1 MFKNSKIGIIG
12 LGMVGMPFKKYF
24 EEKEFE
30 RGKNLFLCDKDAE
43 KDFRDDINKADII
56 FICVPTPK
64 KADGSCDT
72 SIVESVAAKFKN
84 SKKILVIKST
94 VPPGTAL
101 RLKNKY
107 NLKIFFSPEF
117 LTEANAWNDFIKP
130 DRQIVGHTNDA
141 KFAAQLLDLLP
152 SAPFFSPNKNLKIN
166 ASESEMGKY
175 AANVFGAM
183 KVAYGNI
190 IYDFCAALQKVFLRD
205 GIKTETRYDNVKEIL
220 ANDKRIGPAWLN
232 VHHGNYRGYG
242 GYCFP
247 KDTDAFIVF
256 AKKMEKRL
264 SSKNKEEKNLK
275 ILLKSGISFLE
286 KIRDYNAALLKS
298 QGLTLEEVSHHDN
311 IIEEKMKALKNKNSK
326 KIKNNLDYKNKS

>member
-1 MFKNSKIGIIG
+1 MLKNPKIGIIG
-12 LGMVGMPFKKYF
+12 LGMVGAPFKKYF
-24 EEKEFE
+24 EEKGFE
-30 RGKNLFLCDKDAE
+30 RGKNLFLYDKDE
-43 KDFRDDINKADII
+43 IKGFKDDINKADII

-64 KADGSCDT
+64 KADDSCDT
-72 SIVESVAAKFKN
+72 SIVESVVEKFKN

-94 VPPGTAL
+94 VPPGTAS

-117 LTEANAWNDFIKP
+117 LTEANAWNDFINP

-141 KFAAQLLDLLP
+141 RVAYELISLLP
-152 SAPFFSPNKNLKIN
+152 FAPFSSPNKNFKIN
-166 ASESEMGKY
+166 ATEAEMGKY

-190 IYDFCAALQKVFLRD
+190 IYDFCAALQKVFLKD

-220 ANDKRIGPAWLN
+220 ANDKRIGASWLN
-232 VHHGNYRGYG
+232 VRHGNYRGFG

-247 KDTDAFIVF
+247 KDTDAFIAF
-256 AKKMEKRL
+256 AKNIEKRL

-275 ILLKSGISFLE
+275 ILLKSGIDFLE
-286 KIRDYNAALLKS
+286 KIRDYNVALLKS
-298 QGLTLEEVSHHDN
+298 QGLTLGEVSHHDTVLEN
-311 IIEEKMKALKNKNSK
+311 KFKLYNSSNKNKRNK
-326 KIKNNLDYKNKS
+326 K